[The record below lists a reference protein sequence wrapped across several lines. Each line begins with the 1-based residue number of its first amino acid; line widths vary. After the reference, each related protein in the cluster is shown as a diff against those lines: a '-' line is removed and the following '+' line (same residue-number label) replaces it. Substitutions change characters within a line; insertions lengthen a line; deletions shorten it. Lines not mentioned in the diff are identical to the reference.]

1 MSPLKVMR
9 PGPCLLAA
17 VISLGSPGLAHAD
30 EIMRLC
36 GPRGVGFIRTAKG
49 QSCLYDSTAPATPPS
64 QSSPPAS
71 PSQPAPAASPT
82 ASGNP

>member
-9 PGPCLLAA
+9 PGPCLLVA

-49 QSCLYDSTAPATPPS
+49 PSCLYGSTAPATPPT
-64 QSSPPAS
+64 QSSPPAT
-71 PSQPAPAASPT
+71 PPQPAPAANPT
-82 ASGNP
+82 ANGNP